1 MRSVTDDRI
10 AVLVLKDEIKHLES
24 LLQPHDTGHI
34 NTAISVL
41 THRVLELERKLE
53 EFDGVQTGDTSTF
66 VSA

>member
-34 NTAISVL
+34 STAIYVL
-41 THRVLELERKLE
+41 QNRVIDLERKLK
-53 EFDGVQTGDTSTF
+53 EFDGVQTSNETTF
-66 VSA
+66 A